1 MTVTF
6 HLRGK
11 ATPTVSPAVVT
22 IQQLAVFRTFAK
34 AHGFLVGI
42 FDDEDF
48 SYLDSGF
55 VARVCPWSWATLA
68 KIFDDE
74 ETAIAVIEESQFLAL
89 KVRFWRD
96 HESEDIMMAVSSTPD
111 GAWPMDLRNSKA
123 HDLLD
128 AFGRDCEPFGHI
140 ELDEVQAIIAD
151 QPTRR
156 HLAHSGLE
164 SYVQQVDQM
173 IRTGSHDSQHLVW
186 Y

>member
-6 HLRGK
+6 QLRGK
-11 ATPTVSPAVVT
+11 TTPTVNPAAVT
-22 IQQLAVFRTFAK
+22 IQQLAAFRTFAK
-34 AHGFLVGI
+34 AHRFIVYI

-48 SYLDSGF
+48 RYLESGF
-55 VARVCPWSWATLA
+55 EARVCPWSWATLA
-68 KIFDDE
+68 KLHGDQ
-74 ETAIAVIEESQFLAL
+74 ETSIAVIEEAQFLVL
-89 KVRFWRD
+89 KGCCWRER
-96 HESEDIMMAVSSTPD
+96 ESEETMMALSSTLD
-111 GAWPMDLRNSKA
+111 GAWPMDLSNSNA

-128 AFGRDCEPFGHI
+128 ALGKDCEPFGHI
-140 ELDEVQAIIAD
+140 ELDELHAIIAD

-164 SYVQQVDQM
+164 FYVEQLDQM

>member
-6 HLRGK
+6 QLRGK
-11 ATPTVSPAVVT
+11 TTPTVKPAVVT
-22 IQQLAVFRTFAK
+22 IQQLATFRTFAR
-34 AHGFLVGI
+34 AHGFIVGI

-48 SYLDSGF
+48 RYLDSGF
-55 VARVCPWSWATLA
+55 EARVCPWSWATLA
-68 KIFDDE
+68 KIFGE
-74 ETAIAVIEESQFLAL
+74 QETAIAVIEEAQFLAL

-96 HESEDIMMAVSSTPD
+96 HESEHIMMAVSSTPD
-111 GAWPMDLRNSKA
+111 GAWPMDLSNSNA

-128 AFGRDCEPFGHI
+128 ALGKDCEPFGHI
-140 ELDEVQAIIAD
+140 ELDELHAIIAD

-164 SYVQQVDQM
+164 SYVEQLDQM
-173 IRTGSHDSQHLVW
+173 IRTGSHDSQHLAW